1 MLPMIM
7 GISVLK
13 SLSPFFRKHVM
24 STISN
29 WEFLFLNSTLI
40 AIVSFVYAYVHK
52 RENITNLFN
61 LSGSQYACAGVVV
74 LITVFT
80 SVAVFKLHENGQIVM
95 TSFLLKA
102 VSAIVLVGFG
112 IMVFNE
118 ELSAKQLAG
127 ILCMMLGMALL
138 HK

>member
-1 MLPMIM
+1 MIM

-40 AIVSFVYAYVHK
+40 AIVSFIYAYIHK
-52 RENITNLFN
+52 RENITNIFN
-61 LSGSQYACAGVVV
+61 LSLSQYACAGVVV

-80 SVAVFKLHENGQIVM
+80 SLAVFKLHENGKIVM

-112 IMVFNE
+112 IIVFNE
-118 ELSAKQLAG
+118 ELSSKQLAG

>member
-1 MLPMIM
+1 MIM

-40 AIVSFVYAYVHK
+40 AIVSFIYAYIHK
-52 RENITNLFN
+52 RENITNIFN
-61 LSGSQYACAGVVV
+61 LSLSQYASASVVV

-80 SVAVFKLHENGQIVM
+80 SLAVFKLHENGKIVM

-112 IMVFNE
+112 IIVFNE
-118 ELSAKQLAG
+118 ELSSKQLAG

>member
-1 MLPMIM
+1 MIM

-29 WEFLFLNSTLI
+29 WEFLFLNSALI
-40 AIVSFVYAYVHK
+40 AIVSFIYAYIHK
-52 RENITNLFN
+52 RENITNIFN
-61 LSGSQYACAGVVV
+61 LSLSQYASASVVV

-80 SVAVFKLHENGQIVM
+80 SLAVFKLHENGKIVM

-112 IMVFNE
+112 IIVFNE
-118 ELSAKQLAG
+118 ELSSKQLAG

>member
-1 MLPMIM
+1 MIM

-40 AIVSFVYAYVHK
+40 AIVSFIYAYIHK
-52 RENITNLFN
+52 RENITNIFN
-61 LSGSQYACAGVVV
+61 LSYSQYACASVVV

-80 SVAVFKLHENGQIVM
+80 SLAVFKLHENGKIVM

-112 IMVFNE
+112 IIVFNE
-118 ELSAKQLAG
+118 ELSSKQLAG